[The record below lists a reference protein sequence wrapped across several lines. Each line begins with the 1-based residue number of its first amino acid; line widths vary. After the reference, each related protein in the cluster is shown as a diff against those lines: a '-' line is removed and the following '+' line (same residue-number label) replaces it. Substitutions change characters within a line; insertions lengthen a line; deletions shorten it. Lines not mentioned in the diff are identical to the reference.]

1 MNMSGKNSISA
12 AELKRVVESLKEQRD
27 IIKKGY
33 YSSIRGDLIESA
45 ACLKVSGLDYK
56 KIIYAFDDNFY
67 SILQKFEDLIYAL
80 ENDIIKNYSELT
92 EALRQLFGAQFAN
105 KLSSLLGLNK

>member
-33 YSSIRGDLIESA
+33 YSSIRGDLIVSA